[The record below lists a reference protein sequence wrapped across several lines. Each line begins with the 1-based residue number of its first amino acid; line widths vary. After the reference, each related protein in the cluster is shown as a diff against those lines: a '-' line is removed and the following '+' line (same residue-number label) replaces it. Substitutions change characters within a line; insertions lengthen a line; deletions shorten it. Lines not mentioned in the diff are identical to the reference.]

1 MDLAQFRSILKT
13 SGVDVWEVMEMAITV
28 ASLDHG
34 SDVDNFKRR
43 RDGIVERLYATT
55 TSTAPDHQCQNCDAP
70 EKSLIG
76 KDDKKK
82 RLILKI
88 KKRVVNP
95 QVSSALNDH
104 HQIQNGSSSGS
115 ESENF
120 SCNSK
125 QQVVK
130 PKEAAAPNISTAP
143 SKRERQEEES
153 DRLAAATKRL
163 RQNYMNAENTKRQRM
178 TKMMDIQELPKPI
191 DHVLV
196 GKKKYNGIRR
206 VPMSC
211 GG

>member
-34 SDVDNFKRR
+34 SDVDNFKHR
-43 RDGIVERLYATT
+43 RDGIVERFYTAT

-115 ESENF
+115 KKSDNF
-120 SCNSK
+120 SCNSE
-125 QQVVK
+125 QQVAK
-130 PKEAAAPNISTAP
+130 PKEAATPNS
-143 SKRERQEEES
+143 SF
-153 DRLAAATKRL
+153 
-163 RQNYMNAENTKRQRM
+163 N
-178 TKMMDIQELPKPI
+178 IQ
-191 DHVLV
+191 
-196 GKKKYNGIRR
+196 
-206 VPMSC
+206 
-211 GG
+211 